1 MLRVVVLGAAAGGG
15 VPQWNCGC
23 PVCRAARSEYP
34 ELQSTQASIA
44 LSADGEHWFLINA
57 SPDLRQQLIATP
69 QLHPRLGKLRHSPIS
84 GVILTNGEIDAV
96 AGLLSMR
103 EGSPFT
109 IYAHAKVLAILGDN
123 SIFNVLSEKNV
134 RRQPIEIDR
143 TFEPALPDGSPSGIE
158 VLPFAVA
165 GKGAWYLEGKV
176 HPAGN
181 GGAGD
186 TLGLRIGDKATG
198 KYFYFLAACAEVTD
212 DLKSRLVGAPLIFF
226 DRLAFYILRVQ
237 HIEDAVIPQD
247 RKYFCV
253 CVDREGGSLA
263 HRQQAGHRVHFAV
276 GQDHAC
282 DRRMAQRTC
291 LRMQLRRGIQLLAE
305 VGGGVDQKPV
315 LAVASEGDRG
325 LGPLQLLAVFTGR
338 PAALAAAIPLR
349 HSAAGCGAQDDD
361 AKHDP
366 SPGDSKAFMFKAS
379 KADTGVLTIPRSG
392 TCHARR
398 STCVNVKLWQ
408 PLICGRRTHTC

>member
-23 PVCRAARSEYP
+23 PVCRAARSEHP

-44 LSADGEHWFLINA
+44 ISADGEHWFLINA

-69 QLHPRLGKLRHSPIS
+69 QLHPKPGKLRHSPIA

-109 IYAHAKVLAILGDN
+109 IYAHGKVLAILGDN

-134 RRQPIEIDR
+134 RRQPIEIDS

-158 VLPFAVA
+158 ILPFAVA
-165 GKGAWYLEGKV
+165 GKGAWYLEGKS

-198 KYFYFLAACAEVTD
+198 KHFYFLAACADVTD
-212 DLKSRLVGAPLIFF
+212 DLKSRLAGASLIFF
-226 DRLAFYILRVQ
+226 DGTVWRDDELI
-237 HIEDAVIPQD
+237 
-247 RKYFCV
+247 
-253 CVDREGGSLA
+253 
-263 HRQQAGHRVHFAV
+263 
-276 GQDHAC
+276 
-282 DRRMAQRTC
+282 
-291 LRMQLRRGIQLLAE
+291 
-305 VGGGVDQKPV
+305 
-315 LAVASEGDRG
+315 VAG
-325 LGPLQLLAVFTGR
+325 LGTKTGQGMGHI
-338 PAALAAAIPLR
+338 AM
-349 HSAAGCGAQDDD
+349 S
-361 AKHDP
+361 
-366 SPGDSKAFMFKAS
+366 GDSGAIEALSGLNIGRKVFLHINNSNPALLHDSAERKMAEH
-379 KADTGVLTIPRSG
+379 AGWQIPTDG
-392 TCHARR
+392 TEI
-398 STCVNVKLWQ
+398 TL
-408 PLICGRRTHTC
+408 